1 METTQFKR
9 DEILIDKIMGLIKD
23 HAQSSEKILRCLRIQ
38 WTQVGYD
45 LKVNGLSIEYKHKP
59 TKKP

>member
-9 DEILIDKIMGLIKD
+9 DEILIDKLMGLIKD

-38 WTQVGYD
+38 
-45 LKVNGLSIEYKHKP
+45 
-59 TKKP
+59 